1 MKKFRES
8 RYQPTG
14 LGDVLLKDVTT
25 FFDWHRN
32 PDYDVQITCTS
43 PNGLYA
49 KVFQD
54 NLDLVVNVFDD
65 GLYTIVIHD
74 KIIYKGIGSHALCED
89 LDDLKN
95 YFEEEEMSQEIE
107 SNLKEDFEFYK
118 DDSGK
123 ITVDKVITASKSG
136 KTFRDGSKVGDTN
149 EDSVKRIPLT
159 KMSQGDSD
167 LAKSVYKTLKK
178 NNSLDNVVN
187 KFKTSPKADVVMKAD
202 GEHIDI
208 YYDNNKSGVADEK
221 GVKLVA
227 SRKNLRKQLREN
239 LEFGIN
245 LDNLFEVASVAQGTL
260 PEDNLIYKLIDDIFN
275 EFMCDE
281 IVSDSK
287 VVRLE
292 KIIKSKLDD
301 FEFGDFYNYLYDM
314 LFTEKKFVQF

>member
-8 RYQPTG
+8 RYQAEG
-14 LGDVLLKDVTT
+14 LGEKLIKDITT

-32 PDYDVQITCTS
+32 PDYYVKVSNIDTGV
-43 PNGLYA
+43 YA

-54 NLDLVVNVFDD
+54 NLDLVVNIYDD
-65 GLYTIVIHD
+65 GLYTIIIHG
-74 KIIYKGIGSHALCED
+74 KTIYKGIGSHELCED

-95 YFEEEEMSQEIE
+95 YFEEEMNNDLE

-118 DDSGK
+118 DNNGK
-123 ITVDKVITASKSG
+123 ITVDKVIVNSKSG
-136 KTFRDGSKVGDTN
+136 KSFRAGNTDNSD
-149 EDSVKRIPLT
+149 EDKNAVKRIPLN
-159 KMSQGDSD
+159 KMTQEDSD

-208 YYDNNKSGVADEK
+208 YYDDNKSGVADEK

-227 SRKNLRKQLREN
+227 SRKNSRKQLKET

-245 LDNLFEVASVAQGTL
+245 LDNLFEVADVAQETL
-260 PEDNLIYKLIDDIFN
+260 PEDNLIYKLIDDVFN

-287 VVRLE
+287 VVKLE
-292 KIIKSKLDD
+292 KMLKNRLDD
-301 FEFGDFYNYLYDM
+301 FEFGDFYSYLYDM
-314 LFTEKKFVQF
+314 LFTEKKFERF